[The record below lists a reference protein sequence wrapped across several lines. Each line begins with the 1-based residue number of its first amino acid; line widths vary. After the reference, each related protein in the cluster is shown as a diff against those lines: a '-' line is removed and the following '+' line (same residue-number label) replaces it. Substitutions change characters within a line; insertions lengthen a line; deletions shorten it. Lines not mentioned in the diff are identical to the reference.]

1 MADYSLVVISCPT
14 PNGDRYAVLPDEVS
28 DVTESGLVV
37 VKEHVEKPHTGTV
50 VAVGSDVANEDGSP
64 ARIGAGDRV
73 YHGRFAGIAID
84 VEVAGETEAVEVIF
98 LRKDEIIAFEEQSD
112 DDLPF

>member
-1 MADYSLVVISCPT
+1 MADYNLVTLSCPS
-14 PNGDRYAVLPDEVS
+14 PNGDRLAVLPDVVS
-28 DVTESGLVV
+28 DVTESGIVV

-50 VAVGSDVANEDGSP
+50 VAVSKELYEEGEY
-64 ARIGAGDRV
+64 RWIEAGNRV

-84 VEVAGETEAVEVIF
+84 VEVAGESEPVEVIF
-98 LRKDEIIAFEEQSD
+98 LRKDEVIAYDDAES